1 MAKITTI
8 ITSLLIGLIIC
19 GQNSFEL
26 QIQMPNY
33 EVPGDLIIDDEGNYV
48 IAGASLE
55 VSTLVHSG
63 ILLKVSASGEVVTT
77 VTYSVPDSTC
87 VFSDIIKLD
96 SNYLVFG
103 GIGPISSGL
112 TSIMI
117 CSFDFN
123 LNYQWRKSYSIS
135 DIHVLGGFNAKI
147 DLDNSIVVLGSV
159 YKEVKNLSP
168 DPFEF
173 RCNQQG
179 DSILMVVETIDYHQT
194 VFDFLIKPDSS
205 GYISFGEGNYPPYP
219 NYHTCGAYYNRSF
232 IREHVVEVPDERFHS
247 SHTVRWIS
255 DHEFFI
261 SGKKNISVNYSLVQG
276 AGLKKMD
283 TSFSILDEVDFAHIP
298 DTASYPGWDRNFDYL
313 DINNIFFTWTKN
325 YDDWFQSMPSW
336 IVLTKFDSSL
346 NTIYERHFGGDV
358 MYSSYQI
365 NATDDGGCIISG
377 IRYDYNLPG
386 YNYDLYLIKTDENG
400 LVTSIDEEREI
411 NEVNVWVSPNPG
423 TNHLKV
429 RIAAHYKKSIFE
441 LYDISG
447 KIVLSERII
456 GKWGELN
463 TVALKSG
470 TYVYRIYNEEG
481 LFESGKWLKQ

>member
-8 ITSLLIGLIIC
+8 ITFLLIGLIIC

-26 QIQMPNY
+26 RIQMPNF
-33 EVPGDLIIDDEGNYV
+33 EVPGDLIIDDQGNYV
-48 IAGASLE
+48 IAGASLD
-55 VSTLVHSG
+55 VNTNVYSG
-63 ILLKVSASGEVVTT
+63 ILLKVSASGELVTN
-77 VTYSVPDSTC
+77 VTYSFPDSTC
-87 VFSDIIKLD
+87 LFSDIIKLE

-117 CSFDFN
+117 CSFDFD
-123 LNYQWRKSYSIS
+123 LNFQWRKCYSIS
-135 DIHVLGGFNAKI
+135 DIHVLGDFNTKI
-147 DLDNSIVVLGSV
+147 DLDSNIVVLGSALN
-159 YKEVKNLSP
+159 EFKNFDA

-179 DSILMVVETIDYHQT
+179 DSILMAVETIDYPQL

-205 GYISFGEGNYPPYP
+205 GYISFGEGNYPSYP
-219 NYHTCGAYYNRSF
+219 SYHTCGAYYNRSF
-232 IREHVVEVPDERFHS
+232 IREQVVEVPDERFHS

-261 SGKKNISVNYSLVQG
+261 SGKKIISVNYSSVQG

-283 TSFSILDEVDFAHIP
+283 TSFSILNEVDFAHIP
-298 DTASYPGWDRNFDYL
+298 DTICYPGWDRNFDYL
-313 DINNIFFTWTKN
+313 DINNILFTWTKN

-377 IRYDYNLPG
+377 IRYDYNIPG
-386 YNYDLYLIKTDENG
+386 YDYDLYLIKTDENG
-400 LVTSIDEEREI
+400 LVTSINEEREI
-411 NEVNVWVSPNPG
+411 NDVNILVSPNPC
-423 TNHLKV
+423 TNK
-429 RIAAHYKKSIFE
+429 IAFNNDLSLIKIFNQSGQMVLSYENYSNLNSINVGHFE
-441 LYDISG
+441 PGIYFYRVLDADGCHSTG
-447 KIVLSERII
+447 KIIKL
-456 GKWGELN
+456 
-463 TVALKSG
+463 
-470 TYVYRIYNEEG
+470 
-481 LFESGKWLKQ
+481 